1 MTSTSKKTRNPDEIL
16 YFAYASNM
24 WSRRI
29 HICNPTAKFF
39 DIGELEG
46 YYIDFFD
53 YFESWRGASAALQK
67 GPGRIAHGVVWTV
80 PKEDIHN
87 LDRQESDYEGVD
99 VTVKLS
105 SGEDA
110 VCRTYVYGRTKA
122 GKRDLPS
129 LFYKAVIVAGAV
141 EHQLPEAYVQEL
153 VKQPDN
159 GNVQGVSVPLD
170 VEELRSSVKGYLSL

>member
-1 MTSTSKKTRNPDEIL
+1 MSMRV
-16 YFAYASNM
+16 F
-24 WSRRI
+24 
-29 HICNPTAKFF
+29 
-39 DIGELEG
+39 
-46 YYIDFFD
+46 
-53 YFESWRGASAALQK
+53 
-67 GPGRIAHGVVWTV
+67 V
-80 PKEDIHN
+80 
-87 LDRQESDYEGVD
+87 QESDYESVD

-122 GKRDLPS
+122 AKRDLPS